1 MLQGTINSIVD
12 TYKKEKTIYYQ
23 INLELSHL
31 ETNEIVWIG
40 EKKIKKY
47 INN

>member
-1 MLQGTINSIVD
+1 VD
-12 TYKKEKTIYYQ
+12 TYKKEKIIYYQ
-23 INLELSHL
+23 INFELSDL

-47 INN
+47 VKN